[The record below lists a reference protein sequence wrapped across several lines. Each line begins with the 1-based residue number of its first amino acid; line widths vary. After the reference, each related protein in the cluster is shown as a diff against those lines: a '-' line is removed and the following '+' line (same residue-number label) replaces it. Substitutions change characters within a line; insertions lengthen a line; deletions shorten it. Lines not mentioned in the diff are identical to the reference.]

1 MMRPRKEREGAALF
15 VVLMIIMVG
24 TASAVFS
31 ASTVSHEV
39 RGSGFARQQL
49 QTRYTARAGLIGA
62 LEWFDIFGP
71 ETVRDI
77 MLTRTTTDTVQFAC
91 VSGGSCYPEPPLAN
105 NRRAYRLYPEHFDA
119 LQERD
124 DGMGGTDPGLLEG
137 VPYEPD
143 YSFGATSAYT
153 PLVVTDLYDEHVVS
167 KLAPGAAAQG
177 GTKFKYMRT
186 TLTAR
191 GRAQLGIV
199 SDVTDDS
206 TADHNRERNEAA
218 ADMRAYII
226 SGPFITGS

>member
-1 MMRPRKEREGAALF
+1 VKRSRRDREGAALF

-31 ASTVSHEV
+31 ATTVSHEV

-49 QTRYTARAGLIGA
+49 QTRFAARAGLIGA

-71 ETVRDI
+71 STVRNI
-77 MLTRTTTDTVQFAC
+77 MITRTATDTVQFTC

-105 NRRAYRLYPEHFDA
+105 NRRAYRLYPEHFTQ

-124 DGMGGTDPGLLEG
+124 DGAGGTDPGLLESL
-137 VPYEPD
+137 PYDGD
-143 YSFGATSAYT
+143 YSFGSTSAYT
-153 PLVVTDLYDEHVVS
+153 PLVVTDLYDEHIVS

-186 TLTAR
+186 TMTAR
-191 GRAQLGIV
+191 GRAQLATGDV
-199 SDVTDDS
+199 SDTDPNE
-206 TADHNRERNEAA
+206 HNRERNEAA
-218 ADMRAYII
+218 SDMRAYIV
-226 SGPFITGS
+226 SGPFVTGTQ

>member
-1 MMRPRKEREGAALF
+1 MTRARKDREGAALF

-31 ASTVSHEV
+31 ASSVSHEV

-71 ETVRDI
+71 ETVRNI
-77 MLTRTTTDTVQFAC
+77 MVTRTTTDTTQFTC

-105 NRRAYRLYPEHFDA
+105 NRRVYRLYPEHFDA

-124 DGMGGTDPGLLEG
+124 DGSGGTDPGLLED
-137 VPYEPD
+137 VPFEAD

-167 KLAPGAAAQG
+167 KLSPGAAAQG

-191 GRAQLGIV
+191 GRAQVGIV
-199 SDVTDDS
+199 SDVSDS
-206 TADHNRERNEAA
+206 GDHNRERNEAA

-226 SGPFITGS
+226 SGPFVTGTQ